1 MPRQMKKTRL
11 SRRGAPGNRLPLPI
25 QKMIRDQRHAKNLSQ
40 VSLGERVDLSQK
52 HISLIEKGKIT
63 PRYDTMRKVLNALGM
78 DLIIIPIKLRGK
90 INRLIKE
97 NEK

>member
-1 MPRQMKKTRL
+1 M
-11 SRRGAPGNRLPLPI
+11 
-25 QKMIRDQRHAKNLSQ
+25 
-40 VSLGERVDLSQK
+40 
-52 HISLIEKGKIT
+52 IEKGKIT
-63 PRYDTMRKVLNALGM
+63 PRYDTMRKLLNALGM